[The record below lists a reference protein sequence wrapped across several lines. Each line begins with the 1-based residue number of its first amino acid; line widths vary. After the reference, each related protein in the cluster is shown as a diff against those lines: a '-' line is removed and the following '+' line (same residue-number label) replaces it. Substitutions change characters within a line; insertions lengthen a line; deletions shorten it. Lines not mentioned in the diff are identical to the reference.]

1 LGLPKFKDI
10 LELSNSEIAES
21 ILKFEKELFNLQF
34 RKATRQSFKSHEIKM
49 TKHKL
54 AQLKTLLTLRLELAE
69 KTTGNTLL

>member
-1 LGLPKFKDI
+1 MGLPEFKDI

>member
-1 LGLPKFKDI
+1 MSLPKFNE
-10 LELSNSEIAES
+10 LRGLSNLEIADS
-21 ILKFEKELFNLQF
+21 ILKLEKELFTLQF

>member
-1 LGLPKFKDI
+1 MGLPKFKDI

-21 ILKFEKELFNLQF
+21 ILKFEKEVFNLQF

-69 KTTGNTLL
+69 KTIGNTLL

>member
-1 LGLPKFKDI
+1 MGLPKFKDI

-69 KTTGNTLL
+69 KTIGNTLL

>member
-1 LGLPKFKDI
+1 MGLPKFKDI

-34 RKATRQSFKSHEIKM
+34 RKATRQSLKSHEIKM

-69 KTTGNTLL
+69 KTIGNTLL

>member
-1 LGLPKFKDI
+1 MGLPKFKDI
-10 LELSNSEIAES
+10 LELSNSDIAES
-21 ILKFEKELFNLQF
+21 VLNFEQELFNLQF

>member
-1 LGLPKFKDI
+1 MGLPKFKDI

-69 KTTGNTLL
+69 KTVGNTLL

>member
-1 LGLPKFKDI
+1 MGLPKFKDI